1 MVLDQ
6 FQEDAFLNGKDKSI
20 LTLRGWTVPD
30 SRSTEDPD
38 PARIWSGNVM
48 EQKNPGSTD
57 LRMACICF
65 LSVVRRCF
73 LDTDLPLILTPVRC
87 YWANTTAGMRPWAL
101 SLAETLLPVHS
112 LGMARITCY
121 AETGGDDE
129 SENDLGFNIAVLR
142 RPAGINVWEGFVAAT
157 FFHRHSMGLDGLLR
171 LAFPT
176 AWHWGLL
183 WLQFL
188 KFKNMFGTFFWIQ
201 NRFKRIY
208 INIGFF
214 FKNKL
219 KMFLKSF
226 KIIKNVKKKV

>member
-1 MVLDQ
+1 MAALYGAVAVVLDQ

-142 RPAGINVWEGFVAAT
+142 RPAGINVWEGVCC
-157 FFHRHSMGLDGLLR
+157 RHVLPSPFYGVGWPFTPSVSHGMTLGPALI
-171 LAFPT
+171 T
-176 AWHWGLL
+176 V
-183 WLQFL
+183 
-188 KFKNMFGTFFWIQ
+188 
-201 NRFKRIY
+201 
-208 INIGFF
+208 
-214 FKNKL
+214 
-219 KMFLKSF
+219 F
-226 KIIKNVKKKV
+226 KIQKYVWYIFLNSKQI